1 MVATMAA
8 SGVGFT
14 AHAAETRAANPS
26 QLEGRKEVALVDTS
40 VKDYQSLEQGIG
52 AGVGIVEFDG
62 SKDGLA
68 QIAQWATTA
77 SGYDAIH
84 ILSHGSAGVVRLGTA
99 VLTQESLADA
109 ATQAELSALGQ
120 ALVTGGDVLLYSCD
134 VASGISGRAFVKRLS
149 ATMGVDVAASSDAT
163 GDTAQGGNWVLE
175 YQTGAIETAKL
186 AVQGYPHLLASTTFD
201 FESVAQGTTSKT
213 ITQTIGSDTMVITST
228 DSNMLVDSQLNAF
241 GSAVPNASGNVM
253 VTGEGGIYAE
263 SRLVLTMSGGKTFDL
278 TSFTLAQ
285 VGPDGA
291 TITLTTNKGS
301 ETFTATFVGNSWVL
315 NLSTAV
321 HPAYF
326 VGVSSV
332 AITTADAGGVFEW
345 GFDNIVLSNIVD
357 PNGPPSTTVVTAALS
372 QDSGQSSSDFI
383 TNVAAQ
389 TISGTLSA
397 NLVAGE
403 SVQVSFDNGSTWSNA
418 TSAVG
423 SSTWSTNATLAG
435 SNTFQARVANANGS
449 STAYTH
455 TYTLDTTAPSI
466 TFSNLGLS
474 ADTGLSA
481 TDFITN
487 AASQTISATL
497 SSTRALGDV
506 VYGSLDGGATWTNIS
521 SKVSGTSLSW
531 NGVTLGASSTLML
544 QVVDAAGNAGPI
556 SSQAYV
562 LDTTAPTTTIA
573 SASFSSDSGTSNSD
587 FITNVAAQTVSG
599 TLSANLAAGETV
611 YVSLNNGATW
621 TAANAAV
628 GSTNWSL
635 TGVTLSSSSTLKIKV
650 TDTAGNDGAVYAQ
663 AYVYDTVGPITTFGG
678 LAFSSDTGASGD
690 FITSVASQTLAATLS
705 TALSAGDAVF
715 GSLDSGITWTNI
727 TGSVTGTVLT
737 WSGVT
742 LLPGGNTLQL
752 KVVDVAGN
760 SGAVKSQAYVL
771 DTTAPAAPS
780 TPVLINDSGAS
791 STDGI
796 TNVVTPQLTSTAE
809 PGSTVNVYDGAALLG
824 STTATGGGAW
834 SYTAGTL
841 AEGQHTITTRATDLA
856 GNVSP
861 ASNALVVTIDTTA
874 PAVTSVAPPPNATY
888 YAGDSLDFTVN
899 FSESIHADTSGGTPQ
914 IALVIGATTRY
925 ANYVNGS
932 GTSALVF
939 RYTVVNGDV
948 DANGITVGSLSA
960 NGGTLTDLAG
970 NNAVLTLN
978 GLGSTAGVLVDG
990 SQPSITSVS
999 SSNANGS
1006 YGAGQTISITVG
1018 FSSAVAVDTSGGTPT
1033 LGLNSGG
1040 TAAYSGGSGTSTLTF
1055 NYTVGAG
1062 HNSADLDYSS
1072 TGALALNGATIKDS
1086 GGIHVN
1092 AALLLSAPG
1101 AAGSLGANKNIVID
1115 TTAPTTTVATAAF
1128 SADTGASSTDL
1139 ITKVAA
1145 QTVSGTLSANLA
1157 SGETVQVSLDNG
1169 ATWVTATASV
1179 GSSAWSLSG
1188 VTLTGS
1194 DTLKARVSDAA
1205 GNSGAVWSN
1214 AYVLDTTAP
1223 IAPTVNALAATST
1236 TPTLT
1241 GTATLAAGETLS
1253 VSVGG
1258 ATYAV
1263 VPTGGNWSL
1272 NLASATPASGTLALT
1287 YSSTHSVT
1295 ATATD
1300 LAGNAS
1306 TDTTTNE
1313 LVIGAAPTA
1322 PAVPS
1327 FTSVTAGDRSVSLVW
1342 SAPASNGSPITGYQ
1356 VTGTPSGSCTTTG
1369 ATSCT
1374 VTGLTNGTSY
1384 TFTMAATNSVGTS
1397 APSAASSAV
1406 IPRLLTVSG
1415 SAPDMPGTATA
1426 TLSGGGASCT
1436 LNPTS
1441 GFAGLSNPA
1450 PAGKTML
1457 YGEYA
1462 FEASG
1467 CTASVTMTLEYP
1479 QPLPPGVQFWKYGP
1493 ATVGATSSTW
1503 FQLAGVTLSADRK
1516 TVSYTIT
1523 DNGVGDSDPMAG
1535 AIRDPFAL
1543 VAGPVMGDPASIPV
1557 DAPWALGLLSAALGA
1572 LGWRRQRR
1580 LARRC

>member
-1 MVATMAA
+1 MVAATAA

-14 AHAAETRAANPS
+14 AQAAETRAASPS

-68 QIAQWATTA
+68 QIAQWAATA

-84 ILSHGSAGVVRLGTA
+84 ILSHGSAGRLHLGTRTVTA
-99 VLTQESLADA
+99 ASLGSS
-109 ATQAELSALGQ
+109 ATQAELKQLGQ
-120 ALVTGGDVLLYSCD
+120 ALAAGGDLLVYGCEVAADSGVLLRGL
-134 VASGISGRAFVKRLS
+134 AK
-149 ATMGVDVAASSDAT
+149 ATGADVAASTDLT
-163 GDTAQGGNWVLE
+163 GAARLGANWALE
-175 YQTGAIETAKL
+175 RETGAIQAHAL
-186 AVQGYPHLLASTTFD
+186 
-201 FESVAQGTTSKT
+201 
-213 ITQTIGSDTMVITST
+213 
-228 DSNMLVDSQLNAF
+228 
-241 GSAVPNASGNVM
+241 
-253 VTGEGGIYAE
+253 
-263 SRLVLTMSGGKTFDL
+263 
-278 TSFTLAQ
+278 TLADYDGTLDLVHFDGTESPYDYSNITVTKVLPTSGRQ
-285 VGPDGA
+285 VFFQADQMG
-291 TITLTTNKGS
+291 
-301 ETFTATFVGNSWVL
+301 
-315 NLSTAV
+315 
-321 HPAYF
+321 Y
-326 VGVSSV
+326 
-332 AITTADAGGVFEW
+332 DAGGLYPYTGPTDQTKLVITIAAGYSFDLS
-345 GFDNIVLSNIVD
+345 GFQISSSGYNGQAVYWTATNADGSPNAGGSVVVPNYMTPLSVTSSDLAALNDVRQVVIFSDGYISLQDFKITDVKSLPPNIVVNF
-357 PNGPPSTTVVTAALS
+357 AALS
-372 QDSGQSSSDFI
+372 DDSGTVGDFI
-383 TNVAAQ
+383 TNVSVQ
-389 TISGTLSA
+389 TITGTVSGAMGPSEIVEVSYDGTNWSTATKTDSTHWSIGATLLGSGTFFA
-397 NLVAGE
+397 RV
-403 SVQVSFDNGSTWSNA
+403 
-418 TSAVG
+418 
-423 SSTWSTNATLAG
+423 TNAGG
-435 SNTFQARVANANGS
+435 SS

-455 TYTLDTTAPSI
+455 SYALDTTAPSI
-466 TFSNLGLS
+466 TFSNFWLS
-474 ADTGLSA
+474 ADSGLSA

-487 AASQTISATL
+487 FASQTISATL
-497 SSTRALGDV
+497 SSTLALGDV

-531 NGVTLGASSTLML
+531 NGVMLGASSTLML

-599 TLSANLAAGETV
+599 TLSANLASGETI

-621 TAANAAV
+621 TAASATV
-628 GSTNWSL
+628 GSNIWSL
-635 TGVTLSSSSTLKIKV
+635 TGVTLSFSDTLKIKV
-650 TDTAGNDGAVYAQ
+650 TDTAGNDGPVYAQ
-663 AYVYDTVGPITTFGG
+663 AYVCDTTAPATTFSN
-678 LAFSSDTGASGD
+678 LTLSNDTGASSSD
-690 FITSVASQTLAATLS
+690 FITSAASQTFSATLS
-705 TALSAGDAVF
+705 TALSAGDTVW
-715 GSLDSGITWTNI
+715 GSLDGGGTWANVTS
-727 TGSVTGTVLT
+727 SVTGTVLT
-737 WSGVT
+737 WSGIT
-742 LLPGGNTLQL
+742 LLPGGNTLHL
-752 KVVDVAGN
+752 KVVDMAGN

-771 DTTAPAAPS
+771 DTTTPAAPS
-780 TPVLINDSGAS
+780 TPVLSNDSGAS

-796 TNVVTPQLTSTAE
+796 TNVVTPQLTGTAE

-824 STTATGGGAW
+824 SITATGGAW
-834 SYTAGTL
+834 SFTAGTL
-841 AEGQHTITTRATDLA
+841 AEGPHTITARATDLA

-861 ASNALVVTIDTTA
+861 ASSSLVVTIDTTA
-874 PAVTSVAPPPNATY
+874 PAVTSVALPPNATY

-899 FSESIHADTSGGTPQ
+899 FNESVHADTSGGTPR
-914 IALVIGATTRY
+914 IAIVVGATTRY
-925 ANYVNGS
+925 ATYVSGS

-948 DANGITVGSLSA
+948 DANGITVGSLNA
-960 NGGTLTDLAG
+960 NGGTLSDLAG

-978 GLGSTAGVLVDG
+978 GLGSTVGVLVNG

-999 SSNANGS
+999 SSNADGS
-1006 YGAGQTISITVG
+1006 YGVGQIITITID
-1018 FSSAVAVDTSGGTPT
+1018 FSGAVAVDTSGGTPT
-1033 LGLNSGG
+1033 LVLNSGG
-1040 TAAYSGGSGTSTLTF
+1040 TATYAGGSGSSTLTF
-1055 NYTVGAG
+1055 SYTVGAG

-1092 AALLLSAPG
+1092 ASLQLSAPG

-1128 SADTGASSTDL
+1128 SADTGASNTDL

-1145 QTVSGTLSANLA
+1145 QTVNGTLSANLA
-1157 SGETVQVSLDNG
+1157 NGETVQVSLDNG
-1169 ATWVTATASV
+1169 ATWATATASV

-1188 VTLTGS
+1188 VTLIGS
-1194 DTLKARVSDAA
+1194 NTLKARVNDAA

-1223 IAPTVNALAATST
+1223 VVPTVNALAATST

-1272 NLASATPASGTLALT
+1272 NLASATPASGTLALA

-1300 LAGNAS
+1300 LAGNVS
-1306 TDTTTNE
+1306 TDATTNE
-1313 LVIGAAPTA
+1313 LVIGAAPTT
-1322 PAVPS
+1322 PASPS

-1356 VTGTPSGSCTTTG
+1356 VTGTPSGSCSTTG

-1384 TFTMAATNSVGTS
+1384 TFTMTATNSVGTS

-1406 IPRLLTVSG
+1406 IPRLLTVRG

-1436 LNPTS
+1436 LDPTS
-1441 GFAGLSNPA
+1441 GFASLSSPA

-1462 FEASG
+1462 FQASG

-1479 QPLPPGVQFWKYGP
+1479 QPLPQGVQFWKYGP

-1503 FQLAGVTLSADRK
+1503 FPLAGVTLSADRK

-1523 DNGVGDSDPMAG
+1523 DNGVGDSDPVAG

-1543 VAGPVMGDPASIPV
+1543 VAGPVMSDPASIPV
-1557 DAPWALGLLSAALGA
+1557 DAPWALGLLSTVLGA

>member
-1 MVATMAA
+1 MVATMPAF
-8 SGVGFT
+8 GVGFT

-40 VKDYQSLEQGIG
+40 VKDYQDLARGIG
-52 AGVGIVEFDG
+52 AGIGIVEFDG

-68 QIAQWATTA
+68 QIAQWAATA
-77 SGYDAIH
+77 RGYDAIH
-84 ILSHGSAGVVRLGTA
+84 ILSHGSAGVVNLGTA
-99 VLTQESLADA
+99 RLTQASLASGV
-109 ATQAELSALGQ
+109 TQSQLAQLGRALK
-120 ALVTGGDVLLYSCD
+120 AGGDLLLYGCE
-134 VASGISGRAFVKRLS
+134 VAAGEGADLLSGVAK
-149 ATMGVDVAASSDAT
+149 ATGANIGASSDLT
-163 GDTAQGGNWVLE
+163 GAARLGGNWTLETQVGSVRTSALAPSQYDGVLDMLSFVYGVDANDMTYTTSIVKSVAGHSITFNSGE
-175 YQTGAIETAKL
+175 IYDYNDGLGIYPLATDHSAVTLTIAVAAGYSFDLQSFMAQGITNNNLL
-186 AVQGYPHLLASTTFD
+186 AVSVTNTDGSVSNYWASVANGTLSTISSGSTNSSLTDVVQFSSILNDIKSVTLTSADYTTFQN
-201 FESVAQGTTSKT
+201 FV
-213 ITQTIGSDTMVITST
+213 VT
-228 DSNMLVDSQLNAF
+228 DVKSLPL
-241 GSAVPNASGNVM
+241 SAIV
-253 VTGEGGIYAE
+253 
-263 SRLVLTMSGGKTFDL
+263 
-278 TSFTLAQ
+278 
-285 VGPDGA
+285 
-291 TITLTTNKGS
+291 
-301 ETFTATFVGNSWVL
+301 NSA
-315 NLSTAV
+315 NLS
-321 HPAYF
+321 
-326 VGVSSV
+326 
-332 AITTADAGGVFEW
+332 ADNGT
-345 GFDNIVLSNIVD
+345 SN
-357 PNGPPSTTVVTAALS
+357 T
-372 QDSGQSSSDFI
+372 DFI

-397 NLVAGE
+397 PLASGE
-403 SVQVSFDNGSTWSNA
+403 WVEVSYDNGNTWANA
-418 TSAVG
+418 TTYAVG
-423 SSTWSTNATLAG
+423 SSSWSTNTTLSG
-435 SNTFQARVANANGS
+435 SGTFQARTSNAYGS

-455 TYTLDTTAPSI
+455 SYALDTTEPSI
-466 TFSNLGLS
+466 TFSNFWLS

-487 AASQTISATL
+487 FASQTVSVTL
-497 SSTRALGDV
+497 SSTLALGDV
-506 VYGSLDGGATWTNIS
+506 VYGSLDGGATWANIS

-544 QVVDAAGNAGPI
+544 QVVDAAGNTGPI

-587 FITNVAAQTVSG
+587 FITNVAAQSVSG

-628 GSTNWSL
+628 GSNNWSL
-635 TGVTLSSSSTLKIKV
+635 TGVTLSSSSTLKIKL
-650 TDTAGNDGAVYAQ
+650 TDTAGNDGTVYAQ
-663 AYVYDTVGPITTFGG
+663 AYVYDTTAPATTFSN
-678 LAFSSDTGASGD
+678 LTLSSDTGASSSD
-690 FITSVASQTLAATLS
+690 FITSAASQTLAATLS
-705 TALSAGDAVF
+705 TALSVGDTVW
-715 GSLDSGITWTNI
+715 GSLDGGGTWANVTS
-727 TGSVTGTVLT
+727 SVTGTVLT
-737 WSGVT
+737 WSGIT

-752 KVVDVAGN
+752 KVVDMAGN

-780 TPVLINDSGAS
+780 TPVLSNDSGAS
-791 STDGI
+791 SNDGI
-796 TNVVTPQLTSTAE
+796 TNVVTPQLTGTAE

-824 STTATGGGAW
+824 SITATGGAW
-834 SYTAGTL
+834 SFTAGAL
-841 AEGQHTITTRATDLA
+841 AEGPHTITARATDLA

-899 FSESIHADTSGGTPQ
+899 FNESVHVDTSGGTPR
-914 IALVIGATTRY
+914 IAIVVGATTRY
-925 ANYVNGS
+925 ATYVSGS

-939 RYTVVNGDV
+939 RHTVVNGDV
-948 DANGITVGSLSA
+948 DANGITVGALNA
-960 NGGTLTDLAG
+960 NGSTLSDLAG
-970 NNAVLTLN
+970 HNAVLTLN
-978 GLGSTAGVLVDG
+978 GLGSTAGVLVNG

-1006 YGAGQTISITVG
+1006 YGAGQAISITVG
-1018 FSSAVAVDTSGGTPT
+1018 FSSAVVVDTSGGTPT
-1033 LGLNSGG
+1033 LALNSGG
-1040 TAAYSGGSGTSTLTF
+1040 TAAYTSGSGTGTLTF
-1055 NYTVGAG
+1055 SYTVAAG
-1062 HNSADLDYSS
+1062 HTSADLDYSS

-1092 AALLLSAPG
+1092 ASLQLSAPG
-1101 AAGSLGANKNIVID
+1101 TAGSLGANKNIVID
-1115 TTAPTTTVATAAF
+1115 TTAPATTVATAAF

-1145 QTVSGTLSANLA
+1145 QTISGTLSANLA
-1157 SGETVQVSLDNG
+1157 SGETVQISLDNG
-1169 ATWVTATASV
+1169 ATWATATASV
-1179 GSSAWSLSG
+1179 GSNVWSLSG

-1194 DTLKARVSDAA
+1194 NTLKARVSDAA
-1205 GNSGAVWSN
+1205 GNSGAVWSS

-1223 IAPTVNALAATST
+1223 IVPTVNTLAANST

-1241 GTATLAAGETLS
+1241 GTATLTAGETLS

-1272 NLASATPASGTLALT
+1272 NLASATPASGTLALA

-1322 PAVPS
+1322 PAAPS

-1356 VTGTPSGSCTTTG
+1356 VTGSPSGSCFTTG

-1384 TFTMAATNSVGTS
+1384 TFTMTATNSVGTS

-1415 SAPDMPGTATA
+1415 SAPDMPGIATA

-1436 LNPTS
+1436 LDPTS
-1441 GFAGLSNPA
+1441 GFASLSNPA

-1462 FEASG
+1462 FQASG
-1467 CTASVTMTLEYP
+1467 CAASVTMTLEYP
-1479 QPLPPGVQFWKYGP
+1479 QPLPQGVQFWKYGP

-1503 FQLAGVTLSADRK
+1503 FPLAGVTLSVDRK

-1523 DNGVGDSDPMAG
+1523 DNGVGDSDPVAG

-1543 VAGPVMGDPASIPV
+1543 VAGPVVSDPASIPV

>member
-1 MVATMAA
+1 M
-8 SGVGFT
+8 
-14 AHAAETRAANPS
+14 
-26 QLEGRKEVALVDTS
+26 
-40 VKDYQSLEQGIG
+40 
-52 AGVGIVEFDG
+52 
-62 SKDGLA
+62 
-68 QIAQWATTA
+68 
-77 SGYDAIH
+77 
-84 ILSHGSAGVVRLGTA
+84 
-99 VLTQESLADA
+99 
-109 ATQAELSALGQ
+109 
-120 ALVTGGDVLLYSCD
+120 
-134 VASGISGRAFVKRLS
+134 
-149 ATMGVDVAASSDAT
+149 
-163 GDTAQGGNWVLE
+163 
-175 YQTGAIETAKL
+175 
-186 AVQGYPHLLASTTFD
+186 
-201 FESVAQGTTSKT
+201 
-213 ITQTIGSDTMVITST
+213 
-228 DSNMLVDSQLNAF
+228 
-241 GSAVPNASGNVM
+241 
-253 VTGEGGIYAE
+253 
-263 SRLVLTMSGGKTFDL
+263 
-278 TSFTLAQ
+278 
-285 VGPDGA
+285 
-291 TITLTTNKGS
+291 
-301 ETFTATFVGNSWVL
+301 
-315 NLSTAV
+315 
-321 HPAYF
+321 
-326 VGVSSV
+326 
-332 AITTADAGGVFEW
+332 
-345 GFDNIVLSNIVD
+345 
-357 PNGPPSTTVVTAALS
+357 
-372 QDSGQSSSDFI
+372 
-383 TNVAAQ
+383 
-389 TISGTLSA
+389 
-397 NLVAGE
+397 AGE

-423 SSTWSTNATLAG
+423 SSTWSTNATLTG

-497 SSTRALGDV
+497 SSTLALGDV
-506 VYGSLDGGATWTNIS
+506 VYGSLDGGATWFDVS
-521 SKVSGTSLSW
+521 SKVSGITLAWSGATLANGTNNLSFR
-531 NGVTLGASSTLML
+531 VT
-544 QVVDAAGNAGPI
+544 DAAGN
-556 SSQAYV
+556 
-562 LDTTAPTTTIA
+562 
-573 SASFSSDSGTSNSD
+573 
-587 FITNVAAQTVSG
+587 
-599 TLSANLAAGETV
+599 
-611 YVSLNNGATW
+611 
-621 TAANAAV
+621 
-628 GSTNWSL
+628 
-635 TGVTLSSSSTLKIKV
+635 
-650 TDTAGNDGAVYAQ
+650 
-663 AYVYDTVGPITTFGG
+663 VGP
-678 LAFSSDTGASGD
+678 
-690 FITSVASQTLAATLS
+690 VANQ
-705 TALSAGDAVF
+705 
-715 GSLDSGITWTNI
+715 
-727 TGSVTGTVLT
+727 
-737 WSGVT
+737 
-742 LLPGGNTLQL
+742 
-752 KVVDVAGN
+752 
-760 SGAVKSQAYVL
+760 
-771 DTTAPAAPS
+771 
-780 TPVLINDSGAS
+780 
-791 STDGI
+791 
-796 TNVVTPQLTSTAE
+796 
-809 PGSTVNVYDGAALLG
+809 
-824 STTATGGGAW
+824 
-834 SYTAGTL
+834 SYML
-841 AEGQHTITTRATDLA
+841 
-856 GNVSP
+856 
-861 ASNALVVTIDTTA
+861 DTTA
-874 PAVTSVAPPPNATY
+874 PAVTSVALPPNATY

-899 FSESIHADTSGGTPQ
+899 FNESVHADTSGGTPR
-914 IALVIGATTRY
+914 IAIVVGATTRY
-925 ANYVNGS
+925 ATYVSGS

-948 DANGITVGSLSA
+948 DANGITVGALNA
-960 NGGTLTDLAG
+960 NGGTLSDLAG

-1006 YGAGQTISITVG
+1006 YGAGQAISITVG
-1018 FSSAVAVDTSGGTPT
+1018 FSSAVVVDTSGGTPT
-1033 LGLNSGG
+1033 LALNSGG
-1040 TAAYSGGSGTSTLTF
+1040 TAAYASGSGTSTLTF
-1055 NYTVGAG
+1055 SYTVATG

-1092 AALLLSAPG
+1092 ALLQLSAPG

-1169 ATWVTATASV
+1169 ATWATATASV

-1194 DTLKARVSDAA
+1194 NTLKARVSDAA
-1205 GNSGAVWSN
+1205 SNSGAVWSS

-1223 IAPTVNALAATST
+1223 TVPTVNALVATST

-1241 GTATLAAGETLS
+1241 GTATLAAGETLT

-1322 PAVPS
+1322 PAAPS

-1356 VTGTPSGSCTTTG
+1356 VTGTPSGSCSTTG

-1384 TFTMAATNSVGTS
+1384 TFTMTATNSVGTS

-1436 LNPTS
+1436 LDPTS
-1441 GFAGLSNPA
+1441 GFASLSNPA

-1462 FEASG
+1462 FQASG
-1467 CTASVTMTLEYP
+1467 CAASVTMTLEYP
-1479 QPLPPGVQFWKYGP
+1479 QPLPQGVQFWKYGP

-1503 FQLAGVTLSADRK
+1503 FPLAGVTLSVDRK

-1523 DNGVGDSDPMAG
+1523 DNGVGDSDPVAG

-1543 VAGPVMGDPASIPV
+1543 VAGPVVSDPASIPV

>member
-1 MVATMAA
+1 MAA
-8 SGVGFT
+8 FGVGFT

-68 QIAQWATTA
+68 QIAQWAATA
-77 SGYDAIH
+77 TGYDAIH
-84 ILSHGSAGVVRLGTA
+84 ILSHGSAGVVNLGTA
-99 VLTQESLADA
+99 RLTQASLVSGV
-109 ATQAELSALGQ
+109 TQSQLAQLGRALK
-120 ALVTGGDVLLYSCD
+120 AGGDLLLYGCE
-134 VASGISGRAFVKRLS
+134 VAAGNGADLLSGIAEITGAN
-149 ATMGVDVAASSDAT
+149 VAGSSDLTGAT
-163 GDTAQGGNWVLE
+163 RLGGNWTLE
-175 YQTGAIETAKL
+175 EHVGTLHTRELALTQYPEALTLVPFIYGTDGNDNIPRTNIVKSVGGQTITFSGPEMYLYGSVIGNPADGLYPYAADGTDSVTLTVTVAPGYSFDISSFDAQAVTGALSFNVTWA
-186 AVQGYPHLLASTTFD
+186 G
-201 FESVAQGTTSKT
+201 GNTSSFTQSGINTSGT
-213 ITQTIGSDTMVITST
+213 ITTVSSFNTALNDMRSVTITSANYATFQNFNIT
-228 DSNMLVDSQLNAF
+228 DVKLLP
-241 GSAVPNASGNVM
+241 PNAAVIS
-253 VTGEGGIYAE
+253 A
-263 SRLVLTMSGGKTFDL
+263 
-278 TSFTLAQ
+278 
-285 VGPDGA
+285 
-291 TITLTTNKGS
+291 
-301 ETFTATFVGNSWVL
+301 
-315 NLSTAV
+315 NLSA
-321 HPAYF
+321 
-326 VGVSSV
+326 
-332 AITTADAGGVFEW
+332 
-345 GFDNIVLSNIVD
+345 
-357 PNGPPSTTVVTAALS
+357 
-372 QDSGQSSSDFI
+372 DSGTSSTDFI

-389 TISGTLSA
+389 TISGALSA
-397 NLVAGE
+397 PLASGE
-403 SVQVSFDNGSTWSNA
+403 WVEVSYDNGNTWANA
-418 TSAVG
+418 TTYAAG
-423 SSTWSTNATLAG
+423 SSSWSTNTTLSG
-435 SNTFQARVANANGS
+435 SGTFQARTRNVDSA
-449 STAYTH
+449 STAYSH
-455 TYTLDTTAPSI
+455 TYTVDTTAPSI

-497 SSTRALGDV
+497 SSTLALGDV
-506 VYGSLDGGATWTNIS
+506 VYGSLDGGATWANIS

-544 QVVDAAGNAGPI
+544 QVVDAAGNTGPI

-587 FITNVAAQTVSG
+587 FITNVAAQSVSG
-599 TLSANLAAGETV
+599 TLSANLAAGETI

-628 GSTNWSL
+628 GSNNWSL
-635 TGVTLSSSSTLKIKV
+635 TGVTLSSSSTLKIKL
-650 TDTAGNDGAVYAQ
+650 TDTAGNDGTVYAQ
-663 AYVYDTVGPITTFGG
+663 AYVYDTTAPAIT
-678 LAFSSDTGASGD
+678 FSNLTLGSDTGASSSD
-690 FITSVASQTLAATLS
+690 FITSAASQTFSATLS
-705 TALSAGDAVF
+705 AVLSVGDTVW
-715 GSLDSGITWTNI
+715 GSLDGGGTWANVT
-727 TGSVTGTVLT
+727 TSVTGTVLT
-737 WSGVT
+737 WSGIT
-742 LLPGGNTLQL
+742 LLPGSNTLQL
-752 KVVDVAGN
+752 KVVDLAGN
-760 SGAVKSQAYVL
+760 SGAVKSQVYVL

-796 TNVVTPQLTSTAE
+796 TNVVTPQLTGTAE
-809 PGSTVNVYDGAALLG
+809 SGSTVNVYDGATLLG
-824 STTATGGGAW
+824 SVNATGGAW
-834 SYTAGTL
+834 SFTAGAL
-841 AEGQHTITTRATDLA
+841 AEGPHTITARATDLA

-874 PAVTSVAPPPNATY
+874 PAVTSVALPPNATY

-899 FSESIHADTSGGTPQ
+899 FNESVHVDTSGGTPR
-914 IALVIGATTRY
+914 IAIVVGATTRY
-925 ANYVNGS
+925 ATYVSGS

-939 RYTVVNGDV
+939 RHTVVNGDV
-948 DANGITVGSLSA
+948 DANGITVGALNA
-960 NGGTLTDLAG
+960 NGGTLSDLAG

-1006 YGAGQTISITVG
+1006 YGDGQAIAITVG
-1018 FSSAVAVDTSGGTPT
+1018 FSGAVVVDTSGGTPT
-1033 LGLNSGG
+1033 LALNSGG
-1040 TAAYSGGSGTSTLTF
+1040 TAAYTSGSGTGTLTF
-1055 NYTVGAG
+1055 SYTVAAG
-1062 HNSADLDYSS
+1062 HTSADLDYSS
-1072 TGALALNGATIKDS
+1072 TGALTLNGATIKDS

-1092 AALLLSAPG
+1092 ASLQLSAPG
-1101 AAGSLGANKNIVID
+1101 TAGSLGANKNIVID

-1145 QTVSGTLSANLA
+1145 QTISGTLSANLA

-1169 ATWVTATASV
+1169 ATWATATASV
-1179 GSSAWSLSG
+1179 GSNVWSLSG

-1194 DTLKARVSDAA
+1194 NTLKARVSDAA
-1205 GNSGAVWSN
+1205 GNSGAVWSS

-1223 IAPTVNALAATST
+1223 IVPTVNTLAANST
-1236 TPTLT
+1236 APTLT
-1241 GTATLAAGETLS
+1241 GTATLTAGETLS

-1272 NLASATPASGTLALT
+1272 NLASATPASGTLALA

-1322 PAVPS
+1322 PAAPS

-1356 VTGTPSGSCTTTG
+1356 VTGTPSGSCSTAG

-1384 TFTMAATNSVGTS
+1384 TFTMTATNSVGTS

-1426 TLSGGGASCT
+1426 TLSGGGTSCT
-1436 LNPTS
+1436 LDPTS
-1441 GFAGLSNPA
+1441 GFASLSNPA

-1462 FEASG
+1462 FQASG

-1493 ATVGATSSTW
+1493 ATVGAISSTW
-1503 FQLAGVTLSADRK
+1503 FPLAGVTLSADRK

-1523 DNGVGDSDPMAG
+1523 DNGVGDSDPVAG

-1543 VAGPVMGDPASIPV
+1543 VAGPVVSDPASIPV

>member
-1 MVATMAA
+1 MVATMPAF
-8 SGVGFT
+8 GVGFT

-40 VKDYQSLEQGIG
+40 VKDYQDLARGIG
-52 AGVGIVEFDG
+52 AGIGIVEFDG

-68 QIAQWATTA
+68 QIAQWAATA
-77 SGYDAIH
+77 RGYDAIH

-109 ATQAELSALGQ
+109 TTQAELSALGR

-134 VASGISGRAFVKRLS
+134 VASGISDRAFVKSLS

-163 GDTAQGGNWVLE
+163 GDAAQGGNWVLE

-186 AVQGYPHLLASTTFD
+186 TVRGYPHLLASTTFD
-201 FESVAQGTTSKT
+201 FESVTPGSNSKT

-228 DSNMLVDSQLNAF
+228 DSNMLVDSESNAF
-241 GSAVPNASGNVM
+241 GFDVPDASGNVM
-253 VTGEGGIYAE
+253 ATGEGGFYTE

-285 VGPDGA
+285 VGFDGA
-291 TITLTTNKGS
+291 TITLTTSKGS
-301 ETFTATFVGNSWVL
+301 ETFTANFVGNSWVL

-321 HPAYF
+321 HPGYF

-332 AITTADAGGVFEW
+332 VITTADSGGVFEW
-345 GFDNIVLSNIVD
+345 GFDNIVLSNIV
-357 PNGPPSTTVVTAALS
+357 GPPSTIVVTAALS

-397 NLVAGE
+397 NLLAGE

-449 STAYTH
+449 SAAYTH

-497 SSTRALGDV
+497 SSTLALGDV
-506 VYGSLDGGATWTNIS
+506 VYGSLDGGATWFDVS
-521 SKVSGTSLSW
+521 SKVSGTTLAWSGATLV
-531 NGVTLGASSTLML
+531 NGSNNLRFWVT
-544 QVVDAAGNAGPI
+544 DAAGNIGPVTNQ
-556 SSQAYV
+556 SYT
-562 LDTTAPTTTIA
+562 LDTTAPTTIIA
-573 SASFSSDSGTSNSD
+573 NASFSNDNGFSTSD
-587 FITNVAAQTVSG
+587 FITNIAFQTVSG

-628 GSTNWSL
+628 GSNNWSL
-635 TGVTLSSSSTLKIKV
+635 TGVTLSSSSTLKIKL
-650 TDTAGNDGAVYAQ
+650 TDTAGNDGTVYAQ
-663 AYVYDTVGPITTFGG
+663 AYVYDTTAPATTFSN
-678 LAFSSDTGASGD
+678 LTLSSDTGASSSD
-690 FITSVASQTLAATLS
+690 FITSAASQTLAATLS
-705 TALSAGDAVF
+705 TALSVGDTVW
-715 GSLDSGITWTNI
+715 GSLDGGGTWANVTS
-727 TGSVTGTVLT
+727 SVTGTVLT
-737 WSGVT
+737 WSGIT

-752 KVVDVAGN
+752 KVVDMAGN

-780 TPVLINDSGAS
+780 TPVLSNDSGAS
-791 STDGI
+791 SNDGI
-796 TNVVTPQLTSTAE
+796 TNVVTPQLTGTAE

-824 STTATGGGAW
+824 SITATGGAW
-834 SYTAGTL
+834 SFTAGAL
-841 AEGQHTITTRATDLA
+841 AEGPHTITARATDLA

-899 FSESIHADTSGGTPQ
+899 FNESVHVDTSGGTPR
-914 IALVIGATTRY
+914 IAIVVGATTRY
-925 ANYVNGS
+925 ATYVSGS

-939 RYTVVNGDV
+939 RHTVVNGDV
-948 DANGITVGSLSA
+948 DANGITVGALNA
-960 NGGTLTDLAG
+960 NGSTLSDLAG
-970 NNAVLTLN
+970 HNAVLTLN

-1006 YGAGQTISITVG
+1006 YGAGQAISITVG
-1018 FSSAVAVDTSGGTPT
+1018 FSSAVVVDTSGGTPT
-1033 LGLNSGG
+1033 LALNSGG
-1040 TAAYSGGSGTSTLTF
+1040 TAAYASGSGTSTLTF
-1055 NYTVGAG
+1055 SYTVAAG

-1092 AALLLSAPG
+1092 ALLQLSAPG

-1169 ATWVTATASV
+1169 ATWATATASV

-1194 DTLKARVSDAA
+1194 NTLKARVSDAA
-1205 GNSGAVWSN
+1205 SNSGAVWSS

-1223 IAPTVNALAATST
+1223 TVPTVNALVATST

-1241 GTATLAAGETLS
+1241 GTATLAAGETLT

-1322 PAVPS
+1322 PAAPS

-1356 VTGTPSGSCTTTG
+1356 VTGTPSGSCSTTG

-1384 TFTMAATNSVGTS
+1384 TFTMTATNSVGTS
-1397 APSAASSAV
+1397 APSAAPSAV

-1436 LNPTS
+1436 LDPTS
-1441 GFAGLSNPA
+1441 GFASLSNPA

-1462 FEASG
+1462 FQASG

-1479 QPLPPGVQFWKYGP
+1479 QPLPQGVQFWKYGP

-1503 FQLAGVTLSADRK
+1503 FPLAGVTLSVDRK

-1523 DNGVGDSDPMAG
+1523 DNGVGDSDPVAG

-1543 VAGPVMGDPASIPV
+1543 VAGPVVSDPASIPV

>member
-1 MVATMAA
+1 MVAAMAA

-40 VKDYQSLEQGIG
+40 VKDYQDLARDIG
-52 AGVGIVEFDG
+52 AGIGIVEFDG

-68 QIAQWATTA
+68 QIAQWAATA

-109 ATQAELSALGQ
+109 TTQAELSALGR

-134 VASGISGRAFVKRLS
+134 VASGISGRAFVKSLS

-163 GDTAQGGNWVLE
+163 GDAAQGGNWVLE

-186 AVQGYPHLLASTTFD
+186 TVRGYPHLLASTTFD
-201 FESVAQGTTSKT
+201 FESVAPASSKT

-228 DSNMLVDSQLNAF
+228 DSNMLVDSESNAF
-241 GSAVPNASGNVM
+241 RFDVPDASGNVM
-253 VTGEGGIYAE
+253 ATGEGGFYTE

-285 VGPDGA
+285 VGGDGA
-291 TITLTTNKGS
+291 TITLTTSKGS
-301 ETFTATFVGNSWVL
+301 ETFTANSVGNSRVL

-321 HPAYF
+321 HPGYF

-332 AITTADAGGVFEW
+332 VITTADSGGVFEW
-345 GFDNIVLSNIVD
+345 GFDNIVLSNIV
-357 PNGPPSTTVVTAALS
+357 GPPSTIVVTAALS

-397 NLVAGE
+397 NLLAGE

-435 SNTFQARVANANGS
+435 SNTFQARVTNANGS

-497 SSTRALGDV
+497 SSTLALGDV
-506 VYGSLDGGATWTNIS
+506 VYGSLDGGATWFDVS
-521 SKVSGTSLSW
+521 SKVSSTTLAWSGATLANGTNNLSFR
-531 NGVTLGASSTLML
+531 VT
-544 QVVDAAGNAGPI
+544 DAAGN
-556 SSQAYV
+556 
-562 LDTTAPTTTIA
+562 
-573 SASFSSDSGTSNSD
+573 
-587 FITNVAAQTVSG
+587 
-599 TLSANLAAGETV
+599 
-611 YVSLNNGATW
+611 
-621 TAANAAV
+621 
-628 GSTNWSL
+628 
-635 TGVTLSSSSTLKIKV
+635 
-650 TDTAGNDGAVYAQ
+650 
-663 AYVYDTVGPITTFGG
+663 VGP
-678 LAFSSDTGASGD
+678 
-690 FITSVASQTLAATLS
+690 VANQ
-705 TALSAGDAVF
+705 
-715 GSLDSGITWTNI
+715 
-727 TGSVTGTVLT
+727 
-737 WSGVT
+737 
-742 LLPGGNTLQL
+742 
-752 KVVDVAGN
+752 
-760 SGAVKSQAYVL
+760 
-771 DTTAPAAPS
+771 
-780 TPVLINDSGAS
+780 
-791 STDGI
+791 
-796 TNVVTPQLTSTAE
+796 
-809 PGSTVNVYDGAALLG
+809 
-824 STTATGGGAW
+824 
-834 SYTAGTL
+834 SYML
-841 AEGQHTITTRATDLA
+841 
-856 GNVSP
+856 
-861 ASNALVVTIDTTA
+861 DTTA
-874 PAVTSVAPPPNATY
+874 PAVTSVALPPNATY

-899 FSESIHADTSGGTPQ
+899 FNESVHADTSGGTPR
-914 IALVIGATTRY
+914 IAIVVGATTRY
-925 ANYVNGS
+925 ATYVSGS

-948 DANGITVGSLSA
+948 DANGITVGTLNA
-960 NGGTLTDLAG
+960 NGGTLSDLAG

-1006 YGAGQTISITVG
+1006 YGAGQAISITVG
-1018 FSSAVAVDTSGGTPT
+1018 FSSAVVVDTSGGTPT
-1033 LGLNSGG
+1033 LALNSGG
-1040 TAAYSGGSGTSTLTF
+1040 TAAYASGSGTSTLTF
-1055 NYTVGAG
+1055 SYTVAAG

-1072 TGALALNGATIKDS
+1072 TGALVLNGATIKDS

-1092 AALLLSAPG
+1092 ALLQLSAPG

-1169 ATWVTATASV
+1169 ATWATATASV
-1179 GSSAWSLSG
+1179 GSNVWSLSG

-1194 DTLKARVSDAA
+1194 NTLKARVSDAA
-1205 GNSGAVWSN
+1205 SNSGAVWSS

-1223 IAPTVNALAATST
+1223 TVPTVNALVATST

-1241 GTATLAAGETLS
+1241 GTATLAAGETLT

-1322 PAVPS
+1322 PAAPS

-1356 VTGTPSGSCTTTG
+1356 VTGTPSGSCSTTG

-1384 TFTMAATNSVGTS
+1384 TFTMTATNSVGTS

-1436 LNPTS
+1436 LDPTS
-1441 GFAGLSNPA
+1441 GFASLSNPA

-1462 FEASG
+1462 FQASG

-1503 FQLAGVTLSADRK
+1503 FPLAGVTLSADRK

-1523 DNGVGDSDPMAG
+1523 DNGVGDSDPVAG

-1543 VAGPVMGDPASIPV
+1543 VAGPVVSDPASIPV